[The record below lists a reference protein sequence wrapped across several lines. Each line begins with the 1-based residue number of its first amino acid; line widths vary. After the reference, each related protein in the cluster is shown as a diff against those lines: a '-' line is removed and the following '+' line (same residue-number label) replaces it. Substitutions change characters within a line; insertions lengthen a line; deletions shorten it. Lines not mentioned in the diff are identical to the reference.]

1 MHAVRRSAA
10 LTLLLLL
17 AVTFGPLLCRIGGDQ
32 AWLAG
37 RAATAAAQWRTGL
50 VAAHAADAAD
60 TGAANTA
67 AANTNA
73 ANTGTARAHA
83 TGAGA
88 TRPADAAT
96 SSRPAAAHGGP
107 QLDDR
112 APLAVAAA
120 PKRCSNR
127 HAPAPSESAPLPAPH
142 RGEPLAPATTG
153 AGPRA
158 ADLPAQHARARPPT
172 GSAPAVD
179 HTSLLPV
186 LRI

>member
-17 AVTFGPLLCRIGGDQ
+17 AVTFGPMLCRIGGDQ

-37 RAATAAAQWRTGL
+37 RAATAAAHWRTGL
-50 VAAHAADAAD
+50 VAADAAAHAGAGP
-60 TGAANTA
+60 GAA
-67 AANTNA
+67 
-73 ANTGTARAHA
+73 
-83 TGAGA
+83 
-88 TRPADAAT
+88 RPADAAGT
-96 SSRPAAAHGGP
+96 PRRAAAHGGP
-107 QLDDR
+107 RLDDR

-127 HAPAPSESAPLPAPH
+127 HAPGTDESAPLPTPH

-153 AGPRA
+153 SGPRA
-158 ADLPAQHARARPPT
+158 ADLPARHALARPPT
-172 GSAPAVD
+172 DAAPAVD
-179 HTSLLPV
+179 DTSLLPV

>member
-50 VAAHAADAAD
+50 VAAHAADATNTD
-60 TGAANTA
+60 AANTDA
-67 AANTNA
+67 A
-73 ANTGTARAHA
+73 H
-83 TGAGA
+83 AGA
-88 TRPADAAT
+88 TSPADDAAT
-96 SSRPAAAHGGP
+96 PSRPTAAHGGP

-127 HAPAPSESAPLPAPH
+127 HAPAPDESVPLPAPH

-158 ADLPAQHARARPPT
+158 ADLPAQHARARPTT

>member
-37 RAATAAAQWRTGL
+37 RAAMAAAQWRTGL
-50 VAAHAADAAD
+50 VAAHAADAASTD
-60 TGAANTA
+60 AASTD
-67 AANTNA
+67 
-73 ANTGTARAHA
+73 A
-83 TGAGA
+83 THTDATHTDATHAGA
-88 TRPADAAT
+88 TSPAGDAAT
-96 SSRPAAAHGGP
+96 PSRPGTAHGGP

>member
-50 VAAHAADAAD
+50 VAAHAADAAN
-60 TGAANTA
+60 TGAAH
-67 AANTNA
+67 AN
-73 ANTGTARAHA
+73 A
-83 TGAGA
+83 TGVGA
-88 TRPADAAT
+88 TRPADAAAP
-96 SSRPAAAHGGP
+96 SRPAAAHGGP

-142 RGEPLAPATTG
+142 RGEPLAPATIG

-172 GSAPAVD
+172 GSSPAVD

>member
-50 VAAHAADAAD
+50 VAAHAADATHAD
-60 TGAANTA
+60 AA
-67 AANTNA
+67 
-73 ANTGTARAHA
+73 H
-83 TGAGA
+83 AGA
-88 TRPADAAT
+88 TRPADDAAT
-96 SSRPAAAHGGP
+96 PPRPAAAHGGP

>member
-50 VAAHAADAAD
+50 VAAHAADATRTDEAH
-60 TGAANTA
+60 
-67 AANTNA
+67 TNA
-73 ANTGTARAHA
+73 TRTDAAH
-83 TGAGA
+83 AGA
-88 TRPADAAT
+88 TTPADEAAP
-96 SSRPAAAHGGP
+96 SPRPAAAHGGP

>member
-37 RAATAAAQWRTGL
+37 RAATAAAQWRSGL
-50 VAAHAADAAD
+50 VAAHAADAA
-60 TGAANTA
+60 G
-67 AANTNA
+67 
-73 ANTGTARAHA
+73 
-83 TGAGA
+83 
-88 TRPADAAT
+88 ADAAHAGST
-96 SSRPAAAHGGP
+96 RPVDAATPPRPAAAHGGP

-142 RGEPLAPATTG
+142 RGEPLAPATAG

-158 ADLPAQHARARPPT
+158 ADLPAQYARARPPT

>member
-37 RAATAAAQWRTGL
+37 RAATAAAHWRTGL
-50 VAAHAADAAD
+50 VAADAA
-60 TGAANTA
+60 
-67 AANTNA
+67 
-73 ANTGTARAHA
+73 
-83 TGAGA
+83 GAGA
-88 TRPADAAT
+88 HAGVRPGAARPADAVGAP
-96 SSRPAAAHGGP
+96 RPAAAHDGP
-107 QLDDR
+107 RLDDR

-127 HAPAPSESAPLPAPH
+127 HAPGTDESAPLPTPH
-142 RGEPLAPATTG
+142 RGEPLAPATAGT
-153 AGPRA
+153 GPRA
-158 ADLPAQHARARPPT
+158 ADLPARHALARPPT
-172 GSAPAVD
+172 DAAPAVD
-179 HTSLLPV
+179 DTSLLPV

>member
-50 VAAHAADAAD
+50 VAAHAAGAAH
-60 TGAANTA
+60 TGAANTGP
-67 AANTNA
+67 T
-73 ANTGTARAHA
+73 
-83 TGAGA
+83 
-88 TRPADAAT
+88 
-96 SSRPAAAHGGP
+96 RPAAAHDGP

>member
-50 VAAHAADAAD
+50 VAAHAADATSTDATHTD
-60 TGAANTA
+60 AASP
-67 AANTNA
+67 
-73 ANTGTARAHA
+73 
-83 TGAGA
+83 AG
-88 TRPADAAT
+88 DAAT
-96 SSRPAAAHGGP
+96 PSRPAAAHGGP
-107 QLDDR
+107 RLDDR

>member
-50 VAAHAADAAD
+50 VAAHAADAAH
-60 TGAANTA
+60 ANT
-67 AANTNA
+67 
-73 ANTGTARAHA
+73 TGV
-83 TGAGA
+83 GA
-88 TRPADAAT
+88 TPPADAAAP
-96 SSRPAAAHGGP
+96 SRPAVAHGGP

>member
-50 VAAHAADAAD
+50 VAAHAAGVAGADAA
-60 TGAANTA
+60 
-67 AANTNA
+67 
-73 ANTGTARAHA
+73 H
-83 TGAGA
+83 AGA
-88 TRPADAAT
+88 TSPADDAAT
-96 SSRPAAAHGGP
+96 PPRPAAAHGGP

>member
-50 VAAHAADAAD
+50 VAAHAAEAAHTDA
-60 TGAANTA
+60 TRTA
-67 AANTNA
+67 AA
-73 ANTGTARAHA
+73 H
-83 TGAGA
+83 AGA
-88 TRPADAAT
+88 TRPADDAAT
-96 SSRPAAAHGGP
+96 PSRPGTARGGP

>member
-50 VAAHAADAAD
+50 VAAHAADTAHA
-60 TGAANTA
+60 GAAH
-67 AANTNA
+67 
-73 ANTGTARAHA
+73 TGPT
-83 TGAGA
+83 
-88 TRPADAAT
+88 
-96 SSRPAAAHGGP
+96 RPAAAHDGP

>member
-50 VAAHAADAAD
+50 VAAHAADAANTD
-60 TGAANTA
+60 AANTDATHTDA
-67 AANTNA
+67 A
-73 ANTGTARAHA
+73 H
-83 TGAGA
+83 AGA
-88 TRPADAAT
+88 TSPASDAAT
-96 SSRPAAAHGGP
+96 PSRPGTAHGGP

>member
-50 VAAHAADAAD
+50 VAAHAADAASTD
-60 TGAANTA
+60 AASTDA
-67 AANTNA
+67 ASTD
-73 ANTGTARAHA
+73 A
-83 TGAGA
+83 THAGA
-88 TRPADAAT
+88 TSPAGDAAT
-96 SSRPAAAHGGP
+96 PSRPGTAHGGP

>member
-50 VAAHAADAAD
+50 VAPHAAEATHTDAAHTD
-60 TGAANTA
+60 ATHTDAA
-67 AANTNA
+67 
-73 ANTGTARAHA
+73 H
-83 TGAGA
+83 AGA
-88 TRPADAAT
+88 TRPADDAAT
-96 SSRPAAAHGGP
+96 PSRPGTARGGP

-127 HAPAPSESAPLPAPH
+127 HAPAPSESAPLQAPH